1 MMDEFEHLRRQMV
14 DCQVRTVDVTD
25 LALLAALESVPRETF
40 VPAGRLGLAYLD
52 LDVDLGGGRY
62 LMRPAMLAR
71 LLGLAEPQPAEK
83 VLLVGDATGYG
94 AAVVS
99 QLAASVVSL
108 ESDPALAA
116 TAAARLAGL
125 GNVTPAVGP
134 LPAGWAAAAPYDLI
148 LVEGAT
154 TANLETLFGQ
164 LVDGGRMVVVDGVGG
179 AAFAKVY
186 TRAGDDFS
194 ARMAFNAAVK
204 PLPGFEKAKAFV
216 F

>member
-179 AAFAKVY
+179 AAFSKVY